1 MSEQPM
7 SIEHIAAIFN
17 AEVLS
22 DAETTELAERA
33 ELARQSDL
41 VDEWNRHLAVTAP
54 EPDEPDETTAEVLRQ
69 LESDG
74 LVTPGQTYEEAFAV
88 IKAAE
93 DGKHSNDEPSTGI
106 TLIDASLVRPRPVT
120 WAWEGRLVLG
130 ALNLLVG
137 LPSKN
142 KSTLAT
148 DLVARLTRGQLP
160 GDLSGKP
167 SLCFIASAEDTR
179 DHTLVPRLM
188 AAGADLSLVRFLT
201 YFVDD
206 TETGIILPKHVDQ
219 LEVEMREQGAAF
231 TVIDPVAAHF
241 DTAIDSH
248 RDASIRAA
256 LAPLHHLAE
265 RTEAAVLALAHL
277 NKSQSTD
284 LFVKVGGSIGMSAA
298 PRSILLMASDHEA
311 EEESPNRLLVHGK
324 SNLSAPAPTLRFR
337 AESRSIEGWE
347 GEQIDTVGLAWL
359 GEAPDVKASDV
370 LSPTGG
376 DDKSA
381 LDDAVEFL
389 EGLLGEGPVGSKDVQ
404 RQADEV
410 GVSRITLRRA
420 KKARGVVVRKEGGHF
435 GPGKQRWVWALPDD
449 ETEMTENVK
458 SAEGDQETLKMLNS
472 QTRAPSAIDDHLQSE
487 LTDIDSDE

>member
-1 MSEQPM
+1 M
-7 SIEHIAAIFN
+7 
-17 AEVLS
+17 
-22 DAETTELAERA
+22 R
-33 ELARQSDL
+33 
-41 VDEWNRHLAVTAP
+41 AP
-54 EPDEPDETTAEVLRQ
+54 EPPDEATAEVLRL

-74 LVTPGQTYEEAFAV
+74 LVTPGETYEEALSV
-88 IKAAE
+88 IEAAKNGE
-93 DGKHSNDEPSTGI
+93 SPENEEPSTGI
-106 TLIDASLVRPRPVT
+106 MLIDASSVRPRPVT

-206 TETGIILPKHVDQ
+206 TETVIILPKHVDQ
-219 LEVEMREQGAAF
+219 LEVEMRERGAAF

-265 RTEAAVLALAHL
+265 RR
-277 NKSQSTD
+277 KS
-284 LFVKVGGSIGMSAA
+284 
-298 PRSILLMASDHEA
+298 
-311 EEESPNRLLVHGK
+311 
-324 SNLSAPAPTLRFR
+324 
-337 AESRSIEGWE
+337 
-347 GEQIDTVGLAWL
+347 
-359 GEAPDVKASDV
+359 
-370 LSPTGG
+370 
-376 DDKSA
+376 
-381 LDDAVEFL
+381 
-389 EGLLGEGPVGSKDVQ
+389 
-404 RQADEV
+404 
-410 GVSRITLRRA
+410 
-420 KKARGVVVRKEGGHF
+420 VV
-435 GPGKQRWVWALPDD
+435 
-449 ETEMTENVK
+449 
-458 SAEGDQETLKMLNS
+458 
-472 QTRAPSAIDDHLQSE
+472 
-487 LTDIDSDE
+487 